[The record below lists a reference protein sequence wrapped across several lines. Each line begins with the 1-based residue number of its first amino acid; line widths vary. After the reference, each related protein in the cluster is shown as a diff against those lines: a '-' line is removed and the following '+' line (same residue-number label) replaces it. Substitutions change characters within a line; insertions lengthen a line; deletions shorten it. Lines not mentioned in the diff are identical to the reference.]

1 MSWRTVVIASN
12 AKLDLRL
19 GYLVIR
25 KPDETLKVHISE
37 IAVLMVESTAVSLTA
52 SLLCELMKEKIK
64 VIFCDEK
71 RNPQSELLPYYGS
84 HDTSVRIR
92 SQLLWDEKA
101 SGDVWTEIV
110 RYKIKKQRDLL
121 QKYCLEGSDLLNS
134 YINQIEYYDSTNREG
149 HAAKVYF
156 NSLFGKSFART
167 NDDLINIALNY
178 GYSIVLSAFNREIVS
193 AGYLTQIGIFHDN
206 MFNCFNFASDLMEP
220 FRPLVDDVVYSIN
233 PKKFEWEEKK
243 ALIDVLNREV
253 SICGK
258 RQHCINAISIYS
270 KSVISAIEEK
280 DVSQIKCYEL

>member
-52 SLLCELMKEKIK
+52 SLLCALMKEKIK

-110 RYKIKKQRDLL
+110 RYKIEKQRDLL
-121 QKYCLEGSDLLNS
+121 QKYCLEGSDILNL
-134 YINQIEYYDSTNREG
+134 YINQLQYYDSTNREG

-167 NDDLINIALNY
+167 NDDFINTALNY
-178 GYSIVLSAFNREIVS
+178 GYSIILSAFNREIVS